1 MAHNYIRKRCS
12 PAYNEEEMLNAI
24 LKIKSGEWTYKQTS
38 AITKF
43 SKGAL
48 SARISQGSL
57 NQVGRPTALTH
68 DEEAYL
74 MNLIE
79 TL

>member
-1 MAHNYIRKRCS
+1 KR
-12 PAYNEEEMLNAI
+12 
-24 LKIKSGEWTYKQTS
+24 TS